1 MTKTWRRH
9 LPKWHKPYYYVWF
22 IHIIHSSTGL
32 FHLCYLFIY
41 QVCFNHV
48 IQSSTRS
55 ASSMLSLHLRGLL
68 HLCYPLIY
76 QVCIFHVIHSSIP
89 GLFHLCY
96 PSIYQV
102 CFICVIHSSTRS
114 ASSMLSIHL
123 YQVFFICVIHP
134 STRSVSSVLSIHWN
148 SGDQLQILQ
157 FLKTGVFENL
167 KSSEKWDP
175 SCTTRFRCFKCL
187 TKDCWIS

>member
-68 HLCYPLIY
+68 YLCYPLIY

-102 CFICVIHSSTRS
+102 CFICVIHPLEQWWSTTDPS
-114 ASSMLSIHL
+114 VPKNWGFWKP
-123 YQVFFICVIHP
+123 QVFRKM
-134 STRSVSSVLSIHWN
+134 RS
-148 SGDQLQILQ
+148 
-157 FLKTGVFENL
+157 
-167 KSSEKWDP
+167 
-175 SCTTRFRCFKCL
+175 
-187 TKDCWIS
+187 